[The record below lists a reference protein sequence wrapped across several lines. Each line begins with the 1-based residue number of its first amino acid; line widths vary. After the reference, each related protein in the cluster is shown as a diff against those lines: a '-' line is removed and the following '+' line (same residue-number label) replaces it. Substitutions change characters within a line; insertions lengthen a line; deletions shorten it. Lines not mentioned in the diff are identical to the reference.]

1 MVCERP
7 PRSLRSRLPLTR
19 GRLTLFSPSVR
30 GRAGEG
36 GSLTHHLESAV
47 QSLPI
52 HKCHSV
58 SGTGVG
64 AIARDVVDFV
74 ETLAFRNHR
83 GDDRQPVLDFGC
95 ADPEI
100 VFRQSREGILVTTL
114 HRSQNSLIEFLIDY
128 EVRQASGSYERHS
141 LVTIPILDRT
151 AQCMTEGKTTPHRRP
166 VGLVVHVKDDRYARR
181 RHIREDAVVNK
192 TIRVWNS
199 KPR

>member
-7 PRSLRSRLPLTR
+7 PRSLRSRLLLTR
-19 GRLTLFSPSVR
+19 GRLILFSPSVR
-30 GRAGEG
+30 RRAAEG
-36 GSLTHHLESAV
+36 GRESL
-47 QSLPI
+47 SLPI
-52 HKCHSV
+52 HKCHGV
-58 SGTGVG
+58 SGTGIG

-100 VFRQSREGILVTTL
+100 VFRQSREGILVTAL
-114 HRSQNSLIEFLIDY
+114 HRSQNSLIEFFIDY
-128 EVRQASGSYERHS
+128 EVRQPSGSYERHS
-141 LVTIPILDRT
+141 LVAIPIVDRT
-151 AQCMTEGKTTPHRRP
+151 PQRMTEGEATPDRGP
-166 VGLVVHVKDDRYARR
+166 VRLVVHVKDDGYARR
-181 RHIREDAVVNK
+181 RHIAEDAVVNK